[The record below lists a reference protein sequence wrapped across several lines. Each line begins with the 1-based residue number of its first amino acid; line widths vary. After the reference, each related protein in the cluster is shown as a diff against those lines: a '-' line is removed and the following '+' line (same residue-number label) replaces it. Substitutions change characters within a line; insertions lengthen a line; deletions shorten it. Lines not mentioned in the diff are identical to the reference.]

1 MKTTIEVDKFETMY
15 VAAIQSLGEEFA
27 RATAA
32 ISGNNLNSLE
42 HGIAAQQ
49 TLCAQ
54 LTILQRSCDFTK
66 LSPAARVAIKAALR
80 KMQQDKQVFAALLE
94 ISGRSHRI
102 MLAVCRAYRS
112 VETHS
117 GQPFGRKLSC
127 EV

>member
-1 MKTTIEVDKFETMY
+1 MKTTVELDKFERMY
-15 VAAIQSLGEEFA
+15 VATIQSLGEEFA
-27 RATAA
+27 RATTA
-32 ISGNNLNSLE
+32 ISDNDLNSLE
-42 HGIAAQQ
+42 RRIAAQQ

-54 LTILQRSCDFTK
+54 LAILQGTCDFNT
-66 LSPAARVAIKAALR
+66 LSPAARVAISAALR
-80 KMQQDKQVFAALLE
+80 KMQQDRQVFGALLV

-102 MLAVCRAYRS
+102 MLAVCKAYRS